1 MNSPAPIFIEAP
13 IYFEPLL
20 RPQDVARILAI
31 KLSTAYLLMQR
42 GDIPSVRIGRVV
54 RVRPGDLEWFIG
66 QHTKKGD
73 TK

>member
-1 MNSPAPIFIEAP
+1 MPVFIEP
-13 IYFEPLL
+13 ILFMESLL